1 MVTFLTVSLML
12 LAGSARSEPMTYKFG
27 MNTKS
32 AEEAAV
38 SCKNN
43 YGCQP
48 TLCCSE
54 EKCVQP
60 SKCLEGKKL
69 YQDYCDFNFECL
81 TSCCN
86 SNKCSPFV

>member
-1 MVTFLTVSLML
+1 ML
-12 LAGSARSEPMTYKFG
+12 LVESARLEPVGEMSYRFG
-27 MNTKS
+27 LNTKS
-32 AEEAAV
+32 AEEAAI

-69 YQDYCDFNFECL
+69 Y
-81 TSCCN
+81 
-86 SNKCSPFV
+86 

>member
-1 MVTFLTVSLML
+1 MVKFLTVSLML
-12 LAGSARSEPMTYKFG
+12 LAGLARSEPMPYKFG
-27 MNTKS
+27 MSTKS
-32 AEEAAV
+32 AEEVAIA
-38 SCKNN
+38 CKNN